1 MSGFNNPERI
11 NEELEDVI
19 RGRSTNSLTHEDFLT
34 EPTIVRT
41 THPARCPQCGSRMSL
56 PSGDRSACRTVTPV
70 SCRPVTAITAA
81 AISCNIINPFSH
93 VKSAVIPCTF

>member
-41 THPARCPQCGSRMSL
+41 THPARCPQCGSKDVITIRRQIRMPDSDAGVL
-56 PSGDRSACRTVTPV
+56 PTCH
-70 SCRPVTAITAA
+70 
-81 AISCNIINPFSH
+81 CNHCGCDFL
-93 VKSAVIPCTF
+93 